1 MNRLTLSIL
10 GMFCLILV
18 STSCKDE
25 DDGNPADLIVGSWR
39 FVSYVASECS
49 DPDDNENENCTSG
62 CEVVVFTKDMV
73 TFEGEPPESYSIAGN
88 KITFGTGSGADT
100 YEFSVTE
107 TTLTVIEQ
115 DPGECK
121 EVTTLT
127 RV

>member
-1 MNRLTLSIL
+1 MKKLSLLLLPI
-10 GMFCLILV
+10 FCLILL
-18 STSCKDE
+18 STSCKDD
-25 DDGNPADLIVGSWR
+25 DDGNPAELIVGSWR

-49 DPDDNENENCTSG
+49 DPDDNESETCTSA
-62 CEVVVFTKDMV
+62 CEVVVITKDMV
-73 TFEGEPPESYSIAGN
+73 TFEGEPPESYSIDGN

-100 YEFSVTE
+100 YEFTVTE